1 MQRTSEPNNIEGEE
15 KIRHRM
21 TILLLAAE
29 RTTDQVLDKGR
40 RYWVEERKEEHKKKL
55 VVTANNLAGIQ
66 SVTYDVALSR
76 WETLD
81 YDELRLSFTEKKW
94 NQ

>member
-1 MQRTSEPNNIEGEE
+1 MQRTSEPNNIKGEE

-21 TILLLAAE
+21 LILFLAAE

-66 SVTYDVALSR
+66 SVTYDVVLSL
-76 WETLD
+76 WELLD
-81 YDELRLSFTEKKW
+81 NDELRQRITEK
-94 NQ
+94 Q

>member
-1 MQRTSEPNNIEGEE
+1 
-15 KIRHRM
+15 M

-55 VVTANNLAGIQ
+55 VVTANNLAGI
-66 SVTYDVALSR
+66 
-76 WETLD
+76 
-81 YDELRLSFTEKKW
+81 
-94 NQ
+94 